1 MKEVKQ
7 KKRIKDRRSVISGR
21 MESDCFSREV
31 QYEQRSKE
39 L

>member
-7 KKRIKDRRSVISGR
+7 KKRIKNKRSVILGR
-21 MESDCFSREV
+21 MESDRFSGEV